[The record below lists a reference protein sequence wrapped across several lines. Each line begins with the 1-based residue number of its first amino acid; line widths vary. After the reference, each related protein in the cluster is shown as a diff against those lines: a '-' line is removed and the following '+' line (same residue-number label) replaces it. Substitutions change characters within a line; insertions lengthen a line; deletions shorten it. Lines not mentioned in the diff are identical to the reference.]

1 MIDSPT
7 LNNIDVHLRTENKN
21 MKVTIK
27 GDRTH
32 EKLFAYHDPILMMI
46 MAGRINLGLK
56 ANDER
61 KVP

>member
-1 MIDSPT
+1 
-7 LNNIDVHLRTENKN
+7 

-32 EKLFAYHDPILMMI
+32 GKLFAYHGPILMMI